1 MKGKALIVAEL
12 NEGQYELVKVKRIN
26 LTKDTFRFK
35 DKSYMVKPEQFI
47 YRKGNTFFYMYEINN
62 PNPLTH
68 INNNKSILNTS
79 ELDSLINT
87 RIFKSLVSKFG
98 TLDIFS
104 VVMLIVTFIAGFGI
118 GFIITTYFPPLHVPI
133 PTNSTHTITN
143 NTQIIKKP

>member
-104 VVMLIVTFIAGFGI
+104 IVMLIVTFIAGFGI

>member
-1 MKGKALIVAEL
+1 MKGKALIVEEL

-35 DKSYMVKPEQFI
+35 DKSYIIKPEQFI

-68 INNNKSILNTS
+68 INNNKSIMNS
-79 ELDSLINT
+79 AELDSLINT
-87 RIFKSLVSKFG
+87 RIFRSLVSKIG

-104 VVMLIVTFIAGFGI
+104 IVMLIVTFIAGFGI
-118 GFIITTYFPPLHVPI
+118 GFIVTTYFPPLHPII
-133 PTNSTHTITN
+133 PTNATSTHTVNSTVLH
-143 NTQIIKKP
+143 K